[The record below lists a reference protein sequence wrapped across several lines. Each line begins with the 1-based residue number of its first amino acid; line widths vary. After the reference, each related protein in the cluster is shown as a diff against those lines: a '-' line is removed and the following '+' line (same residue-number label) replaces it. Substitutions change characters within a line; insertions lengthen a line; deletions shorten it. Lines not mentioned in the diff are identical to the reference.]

1 MRGESETF
9 IRTGSSRAAAVEEQ
23 LQISA
28 RVQVHARSAHALTRT
43 NLQSD
48 RFLQKRVS
56 WRQRGQ
62 KLPRGQLGRGDS
74 CCRGAKQCES
84 KLAENAPKIWDA
96 GVCRKTLRLSVDRN
110 KG

>member
-1 MRGESETF
+1 MKGESETF

-62 KLPRGQLGRGDS
+62 KLPRSSLAEATAAAVDS
-74 CCRGAKQCES
+74 C
-84 KLAENAPKIWDA
+84 
-96 GVCRKTLRLSVDRN
+96 KTLRVQVSRKCSKDLGRRCLQKN
-110 KG
+110 TAPLRGQK

>member
-1 MRGESETF
+1 MRGESEAF

-62 KLPRGQLGRGDS
+62 KLPRS
-74 CCRGAKQCES
+74 S
-84 KLAENAPKIWDA
+84 LAEATAAAVVQLLQNAAIP
-96 GVCRKTLRLSVDRN
+96 S
-110 KG
+110 